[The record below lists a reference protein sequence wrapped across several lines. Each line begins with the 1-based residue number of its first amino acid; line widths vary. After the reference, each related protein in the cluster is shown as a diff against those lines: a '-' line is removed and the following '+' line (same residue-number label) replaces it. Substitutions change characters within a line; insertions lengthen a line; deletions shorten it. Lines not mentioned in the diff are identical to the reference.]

1 MIKMEKLNNPFVI
14 GNYAGEHYF
23 CDRVSESK
31 ELIDNI
37 LNGRNTVLVSHRRI
51 GKTGLICHC
60 FERPEIRKKYN
71 VFFVDIL
78 ATMSL
83 QEFVLALGK
92 EIVKSLKPKSS
103 SFFDSLKNIFT
114 SLRGGFK
121 IDAQTGDP
129 TFEISLGD
137 IDSPETTLDEIF
149 KYLGTAD
156 KPCVVAIDE
165 FQQIGYYPEKN
176 VEALL
181 RTKIQH
187 CPNCKFIFAGSEKD
201 MLINMFNSPD
211 KPFYQS
217 ATFMQIGKIDLEK
230 YTEFV
235 AGLFEENKK
244 KIAESFVETAYNSV
258 DGVTLYIQFIMNE
271 LYQIIPQNGEVTQVL
286 YDKSLETLLNKQSFV
301 YTNTLSELTV
311 RQKEVLFALAKEDEI
326 CEITSAGFMKKYNLS
341 STSSIQA
348 SLKGLTAK
356 KIISVEDGR
365 YVVSDRL
372 FRLWMRKL

>member
-1 MIKMEKLNNPFVI
+1 MKSLNNPFVI

-60 FERPEIRKKYN
+60 FEQPEINKNYN

-78 ATMSL
+78 ATTSL

-92 EIVKSLKPKSS
+92 EIIQTLKPKSKK
-103 SFFDSLKNIFT
+103 FVDYFKNIFV

-121 IDAQTGDP
+121 IDAQTGEP
-129 TFEISLGD
+129 SFEIGLGD
-137 IDSPETTLDEIF
+137 IESPETTLDEIF
-149 KYLGTAD
+149 KYLENAD

-187 CPNCKFIFAGSEKD
+187 CPNCNFIFAGSEAD
-201 MLINMFNSPD
+201 VLINMFNSQD
-211 KPFYQS
+211 KPFYKS
-217 ATFMQIGKIDLEK
+217 ATFMEIGRIDIEK
-230 YTEFV
+230 YIEF
-235 AGLFEENKK
+235 AIGLFAENKK
-244 KIAESFVETAYNSV
+244 KISESFVEKAYNSV
-258 DGVTLYIQFIMNE
+258 DGVTLYVQFIMNE
-271 LYQIIPQNGEVTQVL
+271 LYQIVPQNGAVNDEI
-286 YDKSLETLLNKQSFV
+286 YDKALNILLDKQSFV
-301 YTNTLSELTV
+301 YTNMFSDMTL
-311 RQKEVLFALAKEDEI
+311 RQKEVLMAMAMDEGGSEVMSSNFI
-326 CEITSAGFMKKYNLS
+326 YTYNLKS
-341 STSSIQA
+341 SSSVQS
-348 SLKGLTAK
+348 SLKGLITK
-356 KIISVEDGR
+356 KIVAKENGS
-365 YVVSDRL
+365 YVISDRL
-372 FRLWMRKL
+372 FKLWLRRM

>member
-1 MIKMEKLNNPFVI
+1 MKDLNNPFVI

-60 FERPEIRKKYN
+60 FGQPEIKKKYN

-92 EIVKSLKPKSS
+92 EIIKSLKPKSS
-103 SFFDSLKNIFT
+103 KFFDSLKNIFT
-114 SLRGGFK
+114 SLRSGFK
-121 IDAQTGDP
+121 IDVQTGDP
-129 TFEISLGD
+129 TFEISLGE

-149 KYLGTAD
+149 RYLSTSE

-201 MLINMFNSPD
+201 MLVNMFNSPD

-217 ATFMQIGKIDLEK
+217 ATYMQIGKIDLVK

-235 AGLFEENKK
+235 VRLFEENKK
-244 KIAESFVETAYNSV
+244 RIAESFVETAYNSV

-271 LYQIIPQNGEVTQVL
+271 LYQITPQKVEVTQKL
-286 YDKSLETLLNKQSFV
+286 YDKSLDTLLNKQSFV
-301 YTNTLSELTV
+301 YINTLSELTV
-311 RQKEVLFALAKEDEI
+311 RQKEVLFALAKEDENF
-326 CEITSAGFMKKYNLS
+326 EITSAGFMKKYNLV

>member
-1 MIKMEKLNNPFVI
+1 MKSLNNPFVI

-60 FERPEIRKKYN
+60 FEQPEINKNYN

-78 ATMSL
+78 ATTSL

-92 EIVKSLKPKSS
+92 EIIRTLKPKSKK
-103 SFFDSLKNIFT
+103 FVDYFKNIFV

-121 IDAQTGDP
+121 IDAQTGEP
-129 TFEISLGD
+129 SFEIGLGD
-137 IDSPETTLDEIF
+137 IESPETTLDEIF
-149 KYLGTAD
+149 KYLGNAD

-187 CPNCKFIFAGSEKD
+187 CPNCNFIFAGSEAD
-201 MLINMFNSPD
+201 VLINMFNSQD
-211 KPFYQS
+211 KPFYKS
-217 ATFMQIGKIDLEK
+217 ATFMEIGRIDIEK
-230 YTEFV
+230 YIEF
-235 AGLFEENKK
+235 AIGLFAENKK
-244 KIAESFVETAYNSV
+244 KISESFVEKAYNSV
-258 DGVTLYIQFIMNE
+258 DGVTLYVQFIMNE
-271 LYQIIPQNGEVTQVL
+271 LYQIVPQNGAVNDEI
-286 YDKSLETLLNKQSFV
+286 YDKALNILLDKQSFV
-301 YTNTLSELTV
+301 YTNMFSDMTL
-311 RQKEVLFALAKEDEI
+311 RQKEVLMAMAMDEGGSEVMSSNFI
-326 CEITSAGFMKKYNLS
+326 DTYNLKS
-341 STSSIQA
+341 SSSVQS
-348 SLKGLTAK
+348 SLKGLITK
-356 KIISVEDGR
+356 KIVAKENGS
-365 YVVSDRL
+365 YVISDRL
-372 FRLWMRKL
+372 FKLWLRRM

>member
-1 MIKMEKLNNPFVI
+1 MEKLNNPFVI

-326 CEITSAGFMKKYNLS
+326 CEITSTGFMKKYNLS

>member
-1 MIKMEKLNNPFVI
+1 MVKLNNHFVI
-14 GNYAGEHYF
+14 GNYAGKHYF
-23 CDRVSESK
+23 CDRVYESK

-37 LNGRNTVLVSHRRI
+37 LNGRNAVLVSHRRI

-60 FERPEIRKKYN
+60 FEQPEIRKKYN

-92 EIVKSLKPKSS
+92 EIIKRLKPKSS
-103 SFFDSLKNIFT
+103 RFFDSLKNVFT

-121 IDAQTGDP
+121 IDTQTGDP
-129 TFEISLGD
+129 VFEISLGD

-149 KYLGTAD
+149 RYLSTSE

-217 ATFMQIGKIDLEK
+217 ATFMQIGKIELDK
-230 YTEFV
+230 YKEFV
-235 AGLFEENKK
+235 VGLFEENKK
-244 KIAESFVETAYNSV
+244 KIAESFIETAYNSV

-286 YDKSLETLLNKQSFV
+286 YDKSLDILLNKQSFV

-311 RQKEVLFALAKEDEI
+311 RQKEVLFALAKEDENF
-326 CEITSAGFMKKYNLS
+326 EVTSAGFMKKYNLV